1 LSIGLA
7 RLSWLRGNQILD
19 ERAVEKERFLAA
31 HYLKSG
37 LLQFSSQEVW
47 RELVLLRL
55 FISGEVTPTLNV
67 GFNYD

>member
-1 LSIGLA
+1 VA

-19 ERAVEKERFLAA
+19 ERAVEEERFLAA

-47 RELVLLRL
+47 GELVLLRL
-55 FISGEVTPTLNV
+55 FISGEVAATLHIS
-67 GFNYD
+67 FNYD